1 MKNIL
6 SKEQIIKLGK
16 EIIMYGDCKIQLED
30 MVECKNFANQQGFS
44 EYVWD
49 EETYISSLVKNEAL
63 ILLLNESK

>member
-16 EIIMYGDCKIQLED
+16 EIRMYGDCKIRLED
-30 MVECKNFANQQGFS
+30 MVECKKFAKQQGFS
-44 EYVWD
+44 EYGFD

-63 ILLLNESK
+63 ILLLNDNK